1 MQIQHLSMLKN
12 PEAQFLII
20 EPQKDELKNSSM
32 CRLYAEYITRIMYRT
47 ATIKPDSVARD
58 ILRHNYYTKLMETIS
73 NCNSKINILEID
85 EEQFDT
91 SRVVVYVCRISM
103 LELMRL
109 HKKIDVNQ
117 LIISILE
124 PIFLD
129 ITEVIDQHP
138 EMSPKISIRRGLL
151 CNKGNKIKTTAK
163 DLMSVIEFLE
173 DEFIDYGI
181 TVDIYDSSKPVN
193 DII

>member
-1 MQIQHLSMLKN
+1 
-12 PEAQFLII
+12 
-20 EPQKDELKNSSM
+20 M

>member
-73 NCNSKINILEID
+73 NCNSKINILEIE

-129 ITEVIDQHP
+129 IVEVIDQHP
-138 EMSPKISIRRGLL
+138 EMSPKISIRRGIL
-151 CNKGNKIKTTAK
+151 CNKGNKIKLNK
-163 DLMSVIEFLE
+163 Q
-173 DEFIDYGI
+173 I
-181 TVDIYDSSKPVN
+181 TNNK
-193 DII
+193 